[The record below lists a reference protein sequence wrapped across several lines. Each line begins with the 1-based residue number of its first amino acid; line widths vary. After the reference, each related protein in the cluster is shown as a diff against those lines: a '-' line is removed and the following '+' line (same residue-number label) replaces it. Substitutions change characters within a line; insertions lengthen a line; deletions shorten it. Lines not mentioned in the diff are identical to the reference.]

1 VESRTTGGG
10 RLLVA
15 VEWSVC
21 ILEGLELPTSLT
33 EEEQQTMCACLM
45 THNTLYLFNLEYK
58 EIVMCM
64 EQSMKVLLFCP
75 VATITMLHVPY
86 ATFLLSTQLS

>member
-21 ILEGLELPTSLT
+21 IQEGLELPSMITK
-33 EEEQQTMCACLM
+33 EEQQTTCACLM
-45 THNTLYLFNLEYK
+45 TRNILYQFNLEYK
-58 EIVMCM
+58 DIVMCM
-64 EQSMKVLLFCP
+64 EQSMKKLLYLVAVNITFHVL
-75 VATITMLHVPY
+75 Y
-86 ATFLLSTQLS
+86 ATFLLNTQLS

>member
-58 EIVMCM
+58 EIGLYYHVEASCNGMA
-64 EQSMKVLLFCP
+64 CP
-75 VATITMLHVPY
+75 PY
-86 ATFLLSTQLS
+86 NAEKELGCVVCSK